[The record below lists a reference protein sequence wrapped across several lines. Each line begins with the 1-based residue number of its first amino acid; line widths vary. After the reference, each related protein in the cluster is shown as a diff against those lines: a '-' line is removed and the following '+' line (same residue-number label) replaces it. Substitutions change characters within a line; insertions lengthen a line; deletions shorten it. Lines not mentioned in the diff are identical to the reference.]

1 MVGVMSK
8 NTKIIIGILIALII
22 VIGMVIAYKII
33 EKSVTERENFKFKV
47 ENMDSNLV
55 NTVSHDNNKEYA
67 YADVFYAKIEEINTS
82 NGKTIIFIKG
92 LEINDINSRGA
103 FFFSVDNDT
112 ELLWRNTKIKLSDL
126 KEGQNV
132 SITSIGDVL
141 ESSPAKLTKVARVI
155 VLDDEL

>member
-1 MVGVMSK
+1 MSK

-67 YADVFYAKIEEINTS
+67 YADVFYAKI
-82 NGKTIIFIKG
+82 KK
-92 LEINDINSRGA
+92 
-103 FFFSVDNDT
+103 
-112 ELLWRNTKIKLSDL
+112 
-126 KEGQNV
+126 
-132 SITSIGDVL
+132 
-141 ESSPAKLTKVARVI
+141 
-155 VLDDEL
+155 